1 MQKLRVSIAVFVC
14 LLVFWPARPAV
25 AAPSARY
32 FPETG
37 HWVTGKFLAF
47 FEANGGLDIFGYPRT
62 EMMVSDGREVQYFQ
76 RARFESWPE
85 NRPPYDVQ
93 LMLIGDA
100 VMGPADPPI
109 PARQIPSPSDASR
122 TYFPQTGHTISG
134 AFRDFFNRHGG
145 LMIFGYPT
153 SEPYRDASGFLIQRF
168 QRARMEYHPELPAA
182 YQVSLGLLG
191 DEYIFEMQK
200 VSPAATRPVPG
211 DTPPVPAD
219 TARGQVVF
227 QTSPGGELIVA
238 SLDGSSARVVGHGMD
253 PAWSPDGS
261 RIAYAWWGSNPG
273 IYVMNADGS
282 GAHQVYSGQFT
293 RAPVWSPDGSQIA
306 FYRRYDGFNW
316 KLDGSSKEDFFQ
328 VVVLRLKDGSTWLP
342 AGQPYHSYSPSWS
355 PDGRTLVFTGDLGLY
370 LASEDH
376 AATLIPNTSFLFTT
390 PAWSPDGSQ
399 ILFTYRN
406 HDHWDIGV
414 IQPDGN
420 GFRFLT
426 NGSVLA
432 AAAVN
437 SAAAAWSPDGQRII
451 FTSDRSGSWNLYI
464 MNRDGTNV
472 VPLGTQAL
480 TYTGS
485 SDRTVSWKK
494 GVS

>member
-1 MQKLRVSIAVFVC
+1 MLRVPIAVFLY
-14 LLVFWPARPAV
+14 LLTLLPAAPAL

-37 HWVTGKFLAF
+37 HWVSGKFLAF
-47 FEANGGLDIFGYPRT
+47 FEAHGGLDIFGYPRT
-62 EMMVSDGREVQYFQ
+62 EVMISDGREVQYFQ

-109 PARQIPSPSDASR
+109 PADQIPPPSDTSR

-153 SEPYRDASGFLIQRF
+153 SEPYSGPSGFLIQRF
-168 QRARMEYHPELPAA
+168 QRARMEFHPELPPA

-191 DEYIFEMQK
+191 DEYIFQMEK
-200 VSPAATRPVPG
+200 VSPAATRPVSG
-211 DTPPVPAD
+211 DTPPALGGMEP
-219 TARGQVVF
+219 GQIVF

-238 SLDGSSARVVGHGMD
+238 NADGSAPRVVGHGMD
-253 PAWSPDGS
+253 PSWSPDGS
-261 RIAYAWWGSNPG
+261 HIAYAWWGPNPG

-282 GAHQVYSGQFT
+282 GAHQVYGGQFT

-328 VVVLRLKDGSTWLP
+328 VVVLRLEDGSTWLP

-355 PDGRTLVFTGDLGLY
+355 PDGRALVFSGDLGLY
-370 LASEDH
+370 VASEDRP
-376 AATLIPNTSFLFTT
+376 AALIPNTSYLFTT
-390 PAWSPDGSQ
+390 PDWSPDGSQ

-414 IQPDGN
+414 IRPDGT
-420 GFRFLT
+420 GLQFLT
-426 NGSVLA
+426 NGAVLA
-432 AAAVN
+432 APSVN
-437 SAAAAWSPDGQRII
+437 SASAAWSSDGQQII

-464 MNRDGTNV
+464 MNRDGTDV
-472 VPLGTQAL
+472 VPVSTASL

-485 SDRTVSWKK
+485 SDRVVSWKK
-494 GVS
+494 GVP